1 MEIFAFLAS
10 DHERS
15 CVLNRLNEE
24 RPPCKA
30 DAGLAINRRNSVVSA
45 TEKWPNQP
53 PPHDDSTRAA
63 VVFCVNGPHPAVADP
78 TIDPVRRNVVVEAR
92 RKRQEQKTAERK
104 SFFFPPPP
112 LTDPFRSVRASC
124 FNFVR
129 EWMNQSISVV
139 FRSFP
144 LAPSLFSMSFLLRGR
159 DDPTQRRW
167 SATCV
172 CVCVCVCIIT
182 TATREKKTHKTTSWM
197 ANQNGRLEEKKNE
210 EWTRPRRSMEWR
222 RNHLR
227 VAPPEYERTA
237 APETHRRGK

>member
-104 SFFFPPPP
+104 SFLSPPPP
-112 LTDPFRSVRASC
+112 PPS
-124 FNFVR
+124 N
-129 EWMNQSISVV
+129 
-139 FRSFP
+139 RSF
-144 LAPSLFSMSFLLRGR
+144 SLGAGQLFQLCKRMDESI
-159 DDPTQRRW
+159 DQRRLPVLPSGAVSFFYVFSFAW
-167 SATCV
+167 KGRSDATQMIGDVCV
-172 CVCVCVCIIT
+172 CVCVCVYNNDG
-182 TATREKKTHKTTSWM
+182 HK
-197 ANQNGRLEEKKNE
+197 RKKN
-210 EWTRPRRSMEWR
+210 P
-222 RNHLR
+222 
-227 VAPPEYERTA
+227 
-237 APETHRRGK
+237 